1 MKEISGTDIEQKV
14 KAAYKEAKEWCRC
27 DLGHYY
33 KMMIDLLDASI
44 WSDCFLDCD
53 SYKKYQSSTIM
64 ALEYTPGYV
73 SDTEQGYI
81 DDAITKLIEAGWI
94 ITD

>member
-1 MKEISGTDIEQKV
+1 MNEISRMEIEQKI
-14 KAAYKEAKEWCRC
+14 KAAYKDAKEWCRC
-27 DLGHYY
+27 DWGHYY
-33 KMMIDLLDASI
+33 KMMIDLSDARI
-44 WSDCFLDCD
+44 WIDCFADCN
-53 SYKKYQSSTIM
+53 SYKKYNSQSIT
-64 ALEYTPGYV
+64 ALEYTPGYA